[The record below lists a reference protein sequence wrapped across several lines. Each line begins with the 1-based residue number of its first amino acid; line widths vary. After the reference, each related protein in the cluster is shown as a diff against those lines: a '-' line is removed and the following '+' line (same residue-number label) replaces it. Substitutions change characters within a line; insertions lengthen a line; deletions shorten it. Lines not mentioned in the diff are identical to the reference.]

1 MDAVTA
7 AEATAT
13 DAARRKEAATQAL
26 REASERTPAL
36 EQDYLDWKLAVGMT
50 LDPHKPPSQS
60 QAELEEQIRALQA
73 KMQKLQAEW
82 AVRAMSPSD
91 GFPRTPVSSTSG
103 CAFRRATV
111 APTAALMPKR
121 GRGRSSTPTTRP

>member
-82 AVRAMSPSD
+82 AVRAMSPWALTLFH
-91 GFPRTPVSSTSG
+91 FPSL
-103 CAFRRATV
+103 ARRAPGGCLSLRFSDQRRLLR
-111 APTAALMPKR
+111 AI
-121 GRGRSSTPTTRP
+121 STTWPINPS

>member
-1 MDAVTA
+1 VDAVTA

-13 DAARRKEAATQAL
+13 DAARRKEAAAQAL

-82 AVRAMSPSD
+82 AVRACVRGFHNPSL
-91 GFPRTPVSSTSG
+91 
-103 CAFRRATV
+103 ARAPGAT
-111 APTAALMPKR
+111 
-121 GRGRSSTPTTRP
+121 